1 MKWGSAFGRA
11 RKPGIMFFEPFSE
24 IRSVA
29 DVKVSVFQALQDV
42 HKKHNSKLVLVWGLS
57 ARPPLPQ
64 EYPEVHDV
72 HFGVLVDVGLG
83 FGGLSP
89 SGEKN
94 TEVHDVYF
102 AVGVEVRGTCGPA
115 ASAPAAIDECSHVPC
130 ARWPGGECGV
140 GPGRS
145 LKHRCSIRRSQCR
158 ALAESGRAGLER
170 KVIPSQV
177 YELGILSADLS
188 CLTLWRTGA
197 EPQVVAA

>member
-24 IRSVA
+24 IRSVD

-64 EYPEVHDV
+64 
-72 HFGVLVDVGLG
+72 
-83 FGGLSP
+83 
-89 SGEKN
+89 KN
-94 TEVHDVYF
+94 PEVHDVYF

-115 ASAPAAIDECSHVPC
+115 ASAPAAVDECSHVPC